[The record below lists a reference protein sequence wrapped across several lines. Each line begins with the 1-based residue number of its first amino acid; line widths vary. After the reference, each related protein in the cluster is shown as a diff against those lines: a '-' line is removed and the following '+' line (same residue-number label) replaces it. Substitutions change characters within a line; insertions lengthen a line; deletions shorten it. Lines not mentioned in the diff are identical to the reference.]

1 MKSGESSKRGQWK
14 FHFGIE
20 RNLLSAKAEAAL
32 NIVITDCHNS
42 VKKKMNQMSG
52 NQSRPNYSLKTN
64 TPILAEKAM
73 EQVEVFISQFS
84 KDSFPLSFSVGIW
97 VLENARFEACFFPFR
112 KEILVEIPPEHPLTV
127 YKTSFGE
134 FTRFELLVDSLCHE
148 VGHLLLSKEKF
159 QSPTRK
165 LGWPEGWFQISELQV
180 LNLTRRFTRF
190 SKLLAEELASIL
202 SKKDE
207 AFWREWAA
215 LEELSVS
222 ELKRQVQECLFHNAE
237 KKKRKR

>member
-1 MKSGESSKRGQWK
+1 M
-14 FHFGIE
+14 
-20 RNLLSAKAEAAL
+20 
-32 NIVITDCHNS
+32 
-42 VKKKMNQMSG
+42 
-52 NQSRPNYSLKTN
+52 
-64 TPILAEKAM
+64 
-73 EQVEVFISQFS
+73 
-84 KDSFPLSFSVGIW
+84 
-97 VLENARFEACFFPFR
+97 
-112 KEILVEIPPEHPLTV
+112 
-127 YKTSFGE
+127 TSFGE